1 MTLYELSE
9 QYQNLLAMMDE
20 IPEDAFADTME
31 ALEGEIEEKIDGIVS
46 VIKVLTAE
54 EEAILKEKEALDA
67 RAKAKER
74 HVERLKGYL
83 KSYMTMTG
91 RTKVETARNVISIA
105 PSTPK
110 VILDE
115 AFVKWAVES
124 KRIDLLKP
132 LAEPKFEADKA
143 AIKKAIQDGA
153 DIPFAQ
159 LEQSTA
165 LRYK

>member
-46 VIKVLTAE
+46 VIKALTAE

-67 RAKAKER
+67 RAKVKER

-105 PSTPK
+105 SSTPK
-110 VILDE
+110 VVLDE
-115 AFVKWAVES
+115 AFIKWAVES

-132 LAEPKFEADKA
+132 LAEPKYEADKA

-153 DIPFAQ
+153 SIPFAQ
-159 LEQSTA
+159 LEQSMA